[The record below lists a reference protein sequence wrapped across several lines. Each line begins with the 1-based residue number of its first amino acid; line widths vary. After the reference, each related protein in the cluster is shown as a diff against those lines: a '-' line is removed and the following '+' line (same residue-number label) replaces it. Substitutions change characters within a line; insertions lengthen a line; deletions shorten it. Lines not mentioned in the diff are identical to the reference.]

1 MGMFDINIQFVN
13 YILSIL
19 AVVFGFGALWIVLS
33 NETRRD
39 EEMKDLRERINTLI
53 RYSDNNKKK

>member
-39 EEMKDLRERINTLI
+39 QEIKDLRERINTLS
-53 RYSDNNKKK
+53 RVDDNKKR